1 MIRPTLP
8 LACAFSLALLGLA
21 PSARSADPAPAV
33 PAAAAPA
40 PRKPKQ
46 ADVMLARFEVQLGK
60 AAAQKKQFAPALEH
74 FEKAHK
80 LDPIPAS
87 AIGRAAA
94 LRGLARPLDALA
106 AYEAVLADHTGQ
118 LKPAEQAEVEKAI
131 AELSA
136 SAATL
141 TLKPASPLVEVTLDG
156 KPIDHATLAKPLRL
170 PPGRHVVRATA
181 PDCDPFEKEIDAVV
195 GQSLTLDVAPQ
206 PAAKTGRLVVT
217 GPADGEVHVFVDG
230 EDRGAPPW
238 EGDVPAG
245 PHAIELRGPTLASPK
260 KTVDVL
266 LRGRSEAALEPVART
281 GRLAVLVRPETAK
294 ISVDG
299 AAKGDG
305 HWEGELPI
313 GPHEVEAAAAGRAT
327 EKRSV
332 VIADGERTALELA
345 LPVALGGAVADKPA
359 KSGKDEPKKDAK
371 SGNHGVYFALD
382 LFAGRPSTSPSYACA
397 ARDRC
402 DTTEVLT
409 PLGAGLVGRG
419 GFWFDWLGVEAV
431 GAALGDLHLER
442 NSYKGEYGANAFNV
456 DASVVDATFKR
467 EEAFLRYSLGGF
479 AGLGV
484 RASTRT
490 TLRASG
496 GVALGAAYRHFALT
510 RKETGLVDDTYSAS
524 KSYLAPALLADVG
537 VAFGIFRLGV
547 LAWVDKPPSGFATP
561 SDEPHPV
568 TVGDRSYNLQTPA
581 FALTS
586 GTQFYIGPTLG
597 MELGY

>member
-1 MIRPTLP
+1 
-8 LACAFSLALLGLA
+8 
-21 PSARSADPAPAV
+21 
-33 PAAAAPA
+33 
-40 PRKPKQ
+40 
-46 ADVMLARFEVQLGK
+46 MLARFEVELGK
-60 AAAQKKQFAPALEH
+60 AALQQKHFAVALEH

-80 LDPIPAS
+80 LDPIAPS
-87 AIGRAAA
+87 AVGRAAA
-94 LRGLARPLDALA
+94 LRGLERPLDALA
-106 AYEAVLADHTGQ
+106 AYEAVLADHAGQ

-131 AELSA
+131 AELST

-141 TLKPASPLVEVTLDG
+141 TLKPSSPLVEVTLDG
-156 KPIDHATLAKPLRL
+156 KPIGHATLAKPLRL

-181 PDCDPFEKEIDAVV
+181 PDCDPFEKEIDAVA
-195 GQSLTLDVAPQ
+195 GQSLTLDVAP
-206 PAAKTGRLVVT
+206 ASVAKTGHLVVA
-217 GPADGEVHVFVDG
+217 GAASDDVHVFVDG
-230 EDRGAPPW
+230 EDRGEPPW

-245 PHAIELRGPTLASPK
+245 QHLVA
-260 KTVDVL
+260 
-266 LRGRSEAALEPVART
+266 LRGRSLASQRMSVDVPARGRAEVA
-281 GRLAVLVRPETAK
+281 PETAIRK
-294 ISVDG
+294 GRLTVTVLPNTAKVTVDG
-299 AAKGDG
+299 AAVGDG
-305 HWEGELPI
+305 RWEGELPI
-313 GPHEVEAAAAGRAT
+313 GPHVVEATAPGYT
-327 EKRSV
+327 SGKRDV
-332 VIADGERTALELA
+332 VVSDEEISPLAIAFDLVTA
-345 LPVALGGAVADKPA
+345 GAVVGPSAGDDSPS
-359 KSGKDEPKKDAK
+359 KSKDEPKKDAK

-402 DTTEVLT
+402 DTSEVLT

-479 AGLGV
+479 VGLGV

-547 LAWVDKPPSGFATP
+547 LAWVDKPPSGFTTP